1 MQLELERLRSDR
13 RRALI
18 MIQQWQQVHQDLYY
32 FCVEELMGGKR
43 ERAEDEAEKEREQ
56 EKGKKGRSNKVGAVV
71 KPR

>member
-43 ERAEDEAEKEREQ
+43 EREGEDDNEKERER
-56 EKGKKGRSNKVGAVV
+56 EKGKKGRNNKVATV